1 MTVAG
6 DAHANGELGIVAMCS
21 TQARAQAAAD
31 AALACGPKGLAIYL
45 GGDHEPS
52 VVHALGDV
60 RALTDAVDVH
70 ADVAL
75 HEVTSRRIRRFRRTW
90 ALGTTTP
97 GVTRLYLIR
106 AQQGLSAD
114 DFNRYWEREHAPRA
128 LRHHLGMA
136 DYTQIL
142 VTRTIRG
149 DAIDGITLT
158 QWPQAEDLADRF
170 TDGPVG
176 DHVIHHDA
184 AQFVNLERLS
194 RHRMEERLLIES
206 PWPTSGVVH
215 VTDARSHT
223 FDVPAGDVWSILGR
237 FDRVLDWWPGGFTAC
252 AVSSELRIGMTRAL
266 TRNDGS
272 VVMERLLDY
281 RPDERMLN
289 LVLDSGL
296 PETILAYTC
305 RYEVRLID
313 SEHCRLDWYPC
324 ATVQAD
330 AVDIFERIVDRG
342 WSMVVDGLT
351 HALAV
356 E

>member
-1 MTVAG
+1 MTMAG
-6 DAHANGELGIVAMCS
+6 GERANGELGIVASCS
-21 TQARAQAAAD
+21 TQALAQAAAD
-31 AALACGPKGLAIYL
+31 AALACNPLSLALYL
-45 GGDHEPS
+45 GADHEPS
-52 VVHALGDV
+52 VIHALGDV
-60 RALTDAVDVH
+60 RALTAAVDEQ

-75 HEVTSRRIRRFRRTW
+75 HEVASRRIRRFRRTW
-90 ALGTTTP
+90 ELGTTTP

-136 DYTQIL
+136 DYTQIF
-142 VTRTIRG
+142 VTRTMRG
-149 DAIDGITLT
+149 EDIDGITLT

-184 AQFVNLERLS
+184 AQFVDLERLS
-194 RHRMEERLLIES
+194 RHTMQERLLIEA

-215 VTDARSHT
+215 VTDARSHA
-223 FDVPAGDVWSILGR
+223 FQVPVDHLWGILGQ
-237 FDRVLDWWPGGFTAC
+237 FGGILDWWPGGFTAC

-266 TRNDGS
+266 TRSDGS
-272 VVMERLLDY
+272 VVVERLLDY

-289 LVLDSGL
+289 LVIDSGL
-296 PETILAYTC
+296 PRAILAYTC
-305 RYEVRLID
+305 RYEVRPLD
-313 SEHCRLDWYPC
+313 SDRCRLDWYPC

-330 AVDIFERIVDRG
+330 AVDVFERIVDRG
-342 WSMVVDGLT
+342 WSMVVDGLAN
-351 HALAV
+351 ALAA